1 MLLSTKMKVQPH
13 IDHRYMLTFIPRHL
27 NSAES
32 TKKKKKKILTVR
44 NFSFS
49 FLIYLEGGREEI
61 KKPEIHYC
69 IDIVSVILRLTDDL
83 CRL

>member
-1 MLLSTKMKVQPH
+1 MPTGSDFTWKYKTLEMEGESAPVKKNEVQPH

-32 TKKKKKKILTVR
+32 TLKKKKILPVC

-49 FLIYLEGGREEI
+49 FLTYLEGGREEV
-61 KKPEIHYC
+61 KKA
-69 IDIVSVILRLTDDL
+69 
-83 CRL
+83 